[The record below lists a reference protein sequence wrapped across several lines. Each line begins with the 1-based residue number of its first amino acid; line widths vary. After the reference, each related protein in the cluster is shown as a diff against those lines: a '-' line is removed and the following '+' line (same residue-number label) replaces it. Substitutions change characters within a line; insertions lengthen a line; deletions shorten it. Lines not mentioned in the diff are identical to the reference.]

1 MSLFKT
7 YTNHSRR
14 IFEAAENNGEN
25 NGENDGVPPKPSGER
40 TGTVSA
46 EEWKQWR
53 DYLTKQTEKQRK
65 KLIKIKLKKLELIKT
80 KWQNLAALLKKKD
93 HAQTSVL

>member
-7 YTNHSRR
+7 YTSDSRR
-14 IFEAAENNGEN
+14 IFEATETGGE
-25 NGENDGVPPKPSGER
+25 GLEPSGRR
-40 TGTVSA
+40 TGTLSE

-65 KLIKIKLKKLELIKT
+65 KLIKIKLKQLELIKI
-80 KWQNLAALLKKKD
+80 KWQKLVFALLRQRTMHPEKERDNK
-93 HAQTSVL
+93 

>member
-40 TGTVSA
+40 TGTVSK

-65 KLIKIKLKKLELIKT
+65 KMIKIKWK
-80 KWQNLAALLKKKD
+80 NLVALLKKRTMHTK
-93 HAQTSVL
+93 

>member
-7 YTNHSRR
+7 YTSDSRR

-25 NGENDGVPPKPSGER
+25 NGENDGVPPKPSGEP
-40 TGTVSA
+40 TGTVSE

-65 KLIKIKLKKLELIKT
+65 KLIKIK
-80 KWQNLAALLKKKD
+80 WQELAALLKKKD
-93 HAQTSVL
+93 HAHKIKR

>member
-7 YTNHSRR
+7 YTSDSRR
-14 IFEAAENNGEN
+14 IFEATETG
-25 NGENDGVPPKPSGER
+25 GKDLKPSGEPTR
-40 TGTVSA
+40 PVSE

-65 KLIKIKLKKLELIKT
+65 KMIKIKWK
-80 KWQNLAALLKKKD
+80 NLVALLKKRTMHTK
-93 HAQTSVL
+93 